1 MPTKTSNH
9 LLQEVMNIFKERS
22 MIHPEIGEM
31 TNSVFEILRNKIYN
45 WTGIFFIDEKKY
57 LLEARITKRL
67 IELGSIS
74 FETYITRLNNNDF
87 LQTELPKLFS
97 SITINETYFFRCQE
111 HIDSFRQIIIPD
123 LISHKHKNHLE
134 KKITIWSA
142 GCSSGEEAYSL
153 AIILKEEIQPL
164 YPDIEFEI
172 IATDLDEKVLSVAQ
186 KGLFSEYSIR
196 HIPATYFSKYFHKIG
211 SSFQLSNEICSMVQF
226 SPLNLYNQDD
236 WIKLPLLDCI
246 FCCNVLIYFDE
257 QSKKN
262 VIHSFYKQMSEVGYL
277 FVGYSESLYGIEHL
291 FARNYELNSLAY
303 KKNTTNQFNALT
315 KSSKLYEFNSN
326 KSY

>member
-22 MIHPEIGEM
+22 VIHQEIGEM
-31 TNSVFEILRNKIYN
+31 TFSVFEILRSKIYN
-45 WTGIFFIDEKKY
+45 WTGIYFINEKKY

-67 IELGSIS
+67 IDLGSIS
-74 FETYITRLNNNDF
+74 FESYITRLNDSDF
-87 LQTELPKLFS
+87 LHSELPKLYTA
-97 SITINETYFFRCQE
+97 ITINETYFFRCQE
-111 HIDSFRQIIIPD
+111 HIDTFRQIVIPD
-123 LISHKHKNHLE
+123 LIFHKQKSTLD

-142 GCSSGEEAYSL
+142 GCSSGEEAYTL
-153 AIILKEEIQPL
+153 AIVIKEEIQPL
-164 YPDIEFEI
+164 YPDIQFEI
-172 IATDLDEKVLSVAQ
+172 IATDIDEKVLSVAK

-196 HIPATYFSKYFHKIG
+196 HIPATYFSKYFQKEG
-211 SSFQLSNEICSMVQF
+211 SSFQLTNEILSMVNF
-226 SPLNLYNQDD
+226 AKLNLYNQEE

-262 VIHSFYKQMSEVGYL
+262 VIHSFYKQMNEIGYL

-326 KSY
+326 KPY